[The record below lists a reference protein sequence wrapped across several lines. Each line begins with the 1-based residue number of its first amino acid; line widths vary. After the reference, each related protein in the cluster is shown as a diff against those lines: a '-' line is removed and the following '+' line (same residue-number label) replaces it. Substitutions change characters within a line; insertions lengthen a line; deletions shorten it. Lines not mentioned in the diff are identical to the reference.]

1 MPDTTPAK
9 PDVRQA
15 ILDNLDA
22 LWAKSPPK
30 LKPLLATTL
39 RAAQVAT
46 HLPTGHCLQLKP
58 EACSALMDFLYAACP
73 PLETMDL
80 GVVQATPTAAAETPE
95 QDESIDV
102 LRRAFGINEDVP
114 DAVAFGAMLASHAAL
129 LAERDKLREERDR
142 LKQKLIDRTI
152 IHDRDYNALVAAMG
166 VAEKLSND
174 RGELANER
182 EALLARPAE
191 GTTWMPEVPPVQG
204 ITDLAWDEL
213 GFDDKRQIR
222 EQYPRWTLPMCY
234 RARWSRWMGLL
245 VPAPAPSREPGE
257 KTGEAQG

>member
-1 MPDTTPAK
+1 MPDMTPAK

-80 GVVQATPTAAAETPE
+80 GVVQATPTAAAETPAP
-95 QDESIDV
+95 SP
-102 LRRAFGINEDVP
+102 AP
-114 DAVAFGAMLASHAAL
+114 DL
-129 LAERDKLREERDR
+129 LAEVERVIMDEPVDCFRGYRERLLAALRTLPALRDAAAAAGEVARLRAVLSDDGFASDVARKCNDP
-142 LKQKLIDRTI
+142 Q
-152 IHDRDYNALVAAMG
+152 HDVRWCPTCSAREDGIEAY
-166 VAEKLSND
+166 
-174 RGELANER
+174 R
-182 EALLARPAE
+182 EAVARATQE
-191 GTTWMPEVPPVQG
+191 T
-204 ITDLAWDEL
+204 
-213 GFDDKRQIR
+213 R
-222 EQYPRWTLPMCY
+222 
-234 RARWSRWMGLL
+234 
-245 VPAPAPSREPGE
+245 
-257 KTGEAQG
+257 

>member
-1 MPDTTPAK
+1 MSTTPA
-9 PDVRQA
+9 
-15 ILDNLDA
+15 
-22 LWAKSPPK
+22 
-30 LKPLLATTL
+30 
-39 RAAQVAT
+39 RA
-46 HLPTGHCLQLKP
+46 P
-58 EACSALMDFLYAACP
+58 EAP
-73 PLETMDL
+73 PAPAVL
-80 GVVQATPTAAAETPE
+80 TPE

-129 LAERDKLREERDR
+129 LEKLASDKAYATEYIRETDAAHDALRAGLERLEHERAEREHMLGKVIAAKDAYIRMLRLRVYGRSDGSRPNDDE
-142 LKQKLIDRTI
+142 L
-152 IHDRDYNALVAAMG
+152 NAVSSAATL
-166 VAEKLSND
+166 AESD
-174 RGELANER
+174 AARALA
-182 EALLARPAE
+182 AHARQRAAAPPAEPQAE